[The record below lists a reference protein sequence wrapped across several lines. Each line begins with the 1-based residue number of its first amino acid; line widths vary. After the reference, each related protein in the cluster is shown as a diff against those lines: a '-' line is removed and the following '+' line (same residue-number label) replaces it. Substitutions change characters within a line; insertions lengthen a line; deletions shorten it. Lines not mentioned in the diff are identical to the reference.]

1 MTFQATDRHRAT
13 AERNVQAILDAAEQL
28 LDRSAAVSIAAV
40 AAQAG
45 VSRVTVYAHF
55 PSWEALLEAVVQRAV
70 ERGMAA
76 ITAADLASGPAP
88 AALGRL
94 LAAGWREL
102 ARNAAI
108 AEAAARQLNGAAMT
122 RSHQAAHQMVAELI
136 DRGRDDGAF
145 RTDVPTG
152 WLVTSIFALLHA
164 AADEVRAGRLD
175 RASAERLLAGT
186 VRDLL
191 TAGDLRALA

>member
-1 MTFQATDRHRAT
+1 MTSQATDRHRAT

-28 LDRSAAVSIAAV
+28 LDRSAAVSIAGV

-76 ITAADLASGPAP
+76 ITAADLASGPAL
-88 AALGRL
+88 AALDRL

-108 AEAAARQLNGAAMT
+108 GEAAARQLNEAAMT
-122 RSHQAAHQMVAELI
+122 RSHQTAHQMVAELI

-145 RTDVPTG
+145 RTDAPTR

-186 VRDLL
+186 VRVLL
-191 TAGDLRALA
+191 MAGDLRPLA